1 MGVSSPKSAI
11 VQPAPDTISPQ
22 TSDVEIGDKVTT
34 THIETLTN
42 ASTHPKWH
50 LSSKTAD
57 GDTALA
63 LFSNPDD
70 LHEVISPVDEARL
83 QRKIDFM
90 ILPYLAVCYAFF
102 YIDKTTLS
110 YAAIFGIRD
119 DLKLVGTQYSWF
131 VLIFLEPLCYAVLQ
145 YSYSNLNRLSS
156 IFYFGFLAWACKH
169 PISFLSEY

>member
-1 MGVSSPKSAI
+1 MGIFSPKTAA
-11 VQPAPDTISPQ
+11 VRPAPDDISPQ
-22 TSDVEIGDKVTT
+22 TPELEVGDKATT
-34 THIETLTN
+34 AHAETLTN

-50 LSSKTAD
+50 LSNRNAD

-70 LHEVISPVDEARL
+70 LYEIISPADEARL

-119 DLKLVGTQYSWF
+119 DLKLVGNQYNW
-131 VLIFLEPLCYAVLQ
+131 
-145 YSYSNLNRLSS
+145 LSS
-156 IFYFGFLAWACKH
+156 TSMSSPLEVYADVVQVSSILASSH
-169 PISFLSEY
+169 GRSQPIS

>member
-1 MGVSSPKSAI
+1 MGIFSPKSTN
-11 VQPAPDTISPQ
+11 VQPASDNISPQ
-22 TSDVEIGDKVTT
+22 VSDIEAGDKATT
-34 THIETLTN
+34 AHAETLTK

-63 LFSNPDD
+63 LFANPDD
-70 LHEVISPVDEARL
+70 LHEIISPADEARL

-119 DLKLVGTQYSWF
+119 DLHLVGTQYNW
-131 VLIFLEPLCYAVLQ
+131 
-145 YSYSNLNRLSS
+145 LSS
-156 IFYFGFLAWACKH
+156 TFREPYSSSLYTNLFEVFFTLASSPGLSQPTFLCNVSQSANT
-169 PISFLSEY
+169 

>member
-1 MGVSSPKSAI
+1 MGNFSPKPSQLALEAI
-11 VQPAPDTISPQ
+11 SHQA
-22 TSDVEIGDKVTT
+22 SDVEAGDKASVA
-34 THIETLTN
+34 HAETLTK

-50 LSSKTAD
+50 LSSKNAD

-63 LFSNPDD
+63 LFADPDD
-70 LHEVISPVDEARL
+70 LHEVISPADEARL

-119 DLKLVGTQYSWF
+119 DLNLVGTQYNW
-131 VLIFLEPLCYAVLQ
+131 
-145 YSYSNLNRLSS
+145 LSS
-156 IFYFGFLAWACKH
+156 TYL
-169 PISFLSEY
+169 

>member
-1 MGVSSPKSAI
+1 MRFFSSKSAPVEPQVDNI
-11 VQPAPDTISPQ
+11 TPQ
-22 TSDVEIGDKVTT
+22 TSDLEASGKATT
-34 THIETLTN
+34 AHAETLTD
-42 ASTHPKWH
+42 ASTLPKWH

-63 LFSNPDD
+63 LFSNPDE
-70 LHEVISPVDEARL
+70 LHEVISPADEARL

-119 DLKLVGTQYSWF
+119 DLKLVGTEYNWLRY
-131 VLIFLEPLCYAVLQ
+131 VKLQ
-145 YSYSNLNRLSS
+145 LSQ
-156 IFYFGFLAWACKH
+156 
-169 PISFLSEY
+169 FLS